1 VSGRREVPGAAGR
14 PPGYPATIVAVSFT
28 RAVAWTALLVAAAGC
43 NRAWRVETTQPPLA
57 LGADLDARTSLP
69 GTIELGDMEL
79 PDIFRLSNSAY
90 FVAVSRDR
98 LRFHV
103 TLLHKW
109 QEIADPSRWRVWM
122 VDDLGHRFAPE
133 DVDLRRLRP
142 VTTVFD
148 PGYSGSVNTRPLYSM
163 IVYRGEGDFVFHR
176 RDLLRKDM
184 RWLMLVMVRPG
195 YEYRYVWS
203 FADDADL
210 TGAQSA
216 TKSIVPNRLS
226 I

>member
-1 VSGRREVPGAAGR
+1 MMPVGARLVILAS
-14 PPGYPATIVAVSFT
+14 TVAASLI
-28 RAVAWTALLVAAAGC
+28 RAVAWTALLATSAGC
-43 NRAWRVETTQPPLA
+43 GRAWRVETTQPPLA
-57 LGADLDARTSLP
+57 LGATLDARTSLA

-79 PDIFRLSNSAY
+79 PGLFRLSNSAY

-109 QEIADPSRWRVWM
+109 EEIADPSSWRVWIE
-122 VDDLGHRFAPE
+122 DDLGHRFAPE

-148 PGYSGSVNTRPLYSM
+148 PGFSGSVNTQPLYSM
-163 IVYRGEGDFVFHR
+163 LVYRGEGDYVFHR

-195 YEYRYVWS
+195 YQYRYVWS
-203 FADDADL
+203 FADDPQA
-210 TGAQSA
+210 TAAQSA